1 MLTIGRGQ
9 HGSTYG
15 GNPVAARVAKAAL
28 QVLVE
33 EKLAQNSDKLGKL
46 LRQQLRT
53 LQDATG
59 RVTEVG
65 SAVMQTC
72 SCWSC
77 GDPLASFL
85 GCHFAASRFV
95 VYLWAQQRQSYVKC
109 GALYVT
115 GLVHH
120 YKHTPTATQHGKA
133 KTLCTSVIW
142 LCAVKV
148 ES

>member
-59 RVTEVG
+59 RVT
-65 SAVMQTC
+65 AVWPC
-72 SCWSC
+72 CVAC
-77 GDPLASFL
+77 LVCLLLFDPLYAWAL
-85 GCHFAASRFV
+85 PAAGCLCCAYCS
-95 VYLWAQQRQSYVKC
+95 AQAVSIEC
-109 GALYVT
+109 GAVLFVDWFIST
-115 GLVHH
+115 HVDLQ
-120 YKHTPTATQHGKA
+120 QHGLA
-133 KTLCTSVIW
+133 RRV
-142 LCAVKV
+142 
-148 ES
+148 

>member
-65 SAVMQTC
+65 PAVMRGCC
-72 SCWSC
+72 SCEY
-77 GDPLASFL
+77 PHASNL
-85 GCHFAASRFV
+85 EHHFAASCFAVCRWV
-95 VYLWAQQRQSYVKC
+95 LHRQADLKC
-109 GALYVT
+109 GAVLFVNICDMA
-115 GLVHH
+115 LCSQDSVLIPAVHVWCLL
-120 YKHTPTATQHGKA
+120 K
-133 KTLCTSVIW
+133 CIV
-142 LCAVKV
+142 
-148 ES
+148 